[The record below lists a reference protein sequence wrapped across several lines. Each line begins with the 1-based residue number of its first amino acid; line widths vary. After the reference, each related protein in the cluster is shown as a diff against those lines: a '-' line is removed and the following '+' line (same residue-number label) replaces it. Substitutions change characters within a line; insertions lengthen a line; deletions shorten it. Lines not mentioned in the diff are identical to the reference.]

1 MAKADRELCA
11 AAILTLGLLAGCA
24 AAPQPSQ
31 ADQANLASC
40 TAQANAV
47 YQQDN
52 LNALGR
58 TSQNGLLYSP
68 TPDHVFDAQRM
79 GTLNA
84 YNNQVNDCVNNGN
97 PNTSPPPT
105 AGTPLPKPQ
114 IVGTP

>member
-1 MAKADRELCA
+1 MAKAATNLCA
-11 AAILTLGLLAGCA
+11 ASILLAGLLAGCA
-24 AAPQPSQ
+24 PPPSA
-31 ADQANLASC
+31 ADQSSVASC

-84 YNNQVNDCVNNGN
+84 YNNQVSDCEENGN
-97 PNTSPPPT
+97 PNATPPPS
-105 AGTPLPKPQ
+105 AAAALPKPQ
-114 IVGTP
+114 ILGTP

>member
-1 MAKADRELCA
+1 MAKADTGLCA
-11 AAILTLGLLAGCA
+11 ASILAMGLLSGCA
-24 AAPQPSQ
+24 PAPAPSQ
-31 ADQANLASC
+31 ADQANLAAC

-47 YQQDN
+47 YQQSN

-84 YNNQVNDCVNNGN
+84 YNNQVSDCVENGN
-97 PNTSPPPT
+97 PNTTPPAP
-105 AGTPLPKPQ
+105 AGAPLPKPQ
-114 IVGTP
+114 IIGTP